1 MASGK
6 TKEELVEIGK
16 NTKFSEDRQPENRKQ
31 PKVNI
36 LEAVQELMEGDG
48 WAIVEAELLDENGKP
63 TGQTSKVRFKTPTV
77 KAAAQAWASKVSK
90 ADPRLLEM
98 YLERT
103 FGKVPLNLNLG
114 NKDGEA
120 MQINVSTL
128 TTDEKRKML
137 EMLRK
142 AKTQQGDE

>member
-6 TKEELVEIGK
+6 TKEELAQVSK
-16 NTKFSEDRQPENRKQ
+16 QTQFSAERQPDKYRQ

-48 WAIVEAELLDENGKP
+48 WAIVEAELLDEAGKP

-103 FGKVPLNLNLG
+103 FGKVPLNLQGNL
-114 NKDGEA
+114 
-120 MQINVSTL
+120 NVKTENGFSEL
-128 TTDEKRKML
+128 PLEKRAAILKI
-137 EMLRK
+137 
-142 AKTQQGDE
+142 ANGVDE

>member
-1 MASGK
+1 MPKGENLIGGKVSKATQFAS
-6 TKEELVEIGK
+6 
-16 NTKFSEDRQPENRKQ
+16 DRQPDNRKQ

-36 LEAVQELMEGDG
+36 LDAVQELMEGDG

-103 FGKVPLNLNLG
+103 FGKVPFNLNLG

-128 TTDEKRKML
+128 STDEKRKML

>member
-1 MASGK
+1 MPKGEHLEKMEVGK
-6 TKEELVEIGK
+6 GTR
-16 NTKFSEDRQPENRKQ
+16 FSADRQPANRKQ

-36 LEAVQELMEGDG
+36 LDAVQELMEGDG

-103 FGKVPLNLNLG
+103 FGKVPLDLHLG
-114 NKDGEA
+114 NKNSEPL
-120 MQINVSTL
+120 QINVSAL
-128 TTDEKRKML
+128 STDEKRMML
-137 EMLRK
+137 ELLDK
-142 AKTQQGDE
+142 AKSDE

>member
-1 MASGK
+1 MASGR
-6 TKEELVEIGK
+6 TDKELAQWRQE
-16 NTKFSEDRQPENRKQ
+16 TKFSTDRQPENRKQ

-36 LEAVQELMEGDG
+36 LDAVQELMEGDG

-103 FGKVPLNLNLG
+103 FGKVPLNVQGNLNVKTENGFSELP
-114 NKDGEA
+114 
-120 MQINVSTL
+120 L
-128 TTDEKRKML
+128 EKRAAILKI
-137 EMLRK
+137 
-142 AKTQQGDE
+142 ANGVDE

>member
-1 MASGK
+1 MPKG
-6 TKEELVEIGK
+6 EHLIGGEVNK
-16 NTKFSEDRQPENRKQ
+16 ATQFSTDRQPENRKQ

-103 FGKVPLNLNLG
+103 FGKVPLNVQGNLNVKTENGFSELP
-114 NKDGEA
+114 
-120 MQINVSTL
+120 L
-128 TTDEKRKML
+128 EKRAAILKI
-137 EMLRK
+137 
-142 AKTQQGDE
+142 ANGVDE

>member
-1 MASGK
+1 MPKGENLLGGEVSKATQFAS
-6 TKEELVEIGK
+6 
-16 NTKFSEDRQPENRKQ
+16 DRQPENRKQ

-48 WAIVEAELLDENGKP
+48 WAIVEAELLDESGKP

-98 YLERT
+98 YLDRT
-103 FGKVPLNLNLG
+103 LGKVPQ
-114 NKDGEA
+114 DF
-120 MQINVSTL
+120 NVKTENV
-128 TTDEKRKML
+128 TPIAVKMPN
-137 EMLRK
+137 
-142 AKTQQGDE
+142 GDIVEW

>member
-1 MASGK
+1 MASGR
-6 TKEELVEIGK
+6 TDKELAQWREE
-16 NTKFSEDRQPENRKQ
+16 TKFSTDRQPENRKQ

-103 FGKVPLNLNLG
+103 FGKVPLNVQGNLNVKTENGFSELP
-114 NKDGEA
+114 
-120 MQINVSTL
+120 L
-128 TTDEKRKML
+128 EKRAAILKI
-137 EMLRK
+137 
-142 AKTQQGDE
+142 ANGVDE

>member
-6 TKEELVEIGK
+6 TKEELVKFGK
-16 NTKFSEDRQPENRKQ
+16 NTKFASDRQPENRKQ

-48 WAIVEAELLDENGKP
+48 WAIVEAELLDEAGKP

-103 FGKVPLNLNLG
+103 FGKVPQDFKVGGLG
-114 NKDGEA
+114 GGDV
-120 MQINVSTL
+120 QINVSTL
-128 TTDEKRKML
+128 TTDEKRQML
-137 EMLRK
+137 KLLDK
-142 AKTQQGDE
+142 AKANE